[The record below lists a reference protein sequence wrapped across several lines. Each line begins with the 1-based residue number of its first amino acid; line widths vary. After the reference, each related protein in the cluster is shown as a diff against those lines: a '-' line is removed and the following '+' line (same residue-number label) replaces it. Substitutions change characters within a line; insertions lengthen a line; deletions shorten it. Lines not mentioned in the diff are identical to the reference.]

1 MKGTDTFLIFLQVL
15 DSDHRKLEVTS
26 EKLEVLHQ
34 NSLAVKRSLQPT
46 QALFLAKTQQKVAD
60 FSKTVKR
67 FQERFE
73 SQGPGSV
80 GEDLER
86 GVGLL
91 KVRILCSF
99 TH

>member
-1 MKGTDTFLIFLQVL
+1 M
-15 DSDHRKLEVTS
+15 DSDHRKLELTS

-34 NSLAVKRSLQPT
+34 NSITVKRSLQPT
-46 QALFLAKTQQKVAD
+46 QALFLAKTQQKVSD

-91 KVRILCSF
+91 KVSALFLDTVHKVIP
-99 TH
+99 

>member
-1 MKGTDTFLIFLQVL
+1 M

-26 EKLEVLHQ
+26 EKLEVLHE
-34 NSLAVKRSLQPT
+34 NSIKVKRSLQPT
-46 QALFLAKTQQKVAD
+46 QSLFLAKTQQKVAD

-73 SQGPGSV
+73 SKGPGCV

-91 KVRILCSF
+91 KVSSLIFLESSLLF
-99 TH
+99 DT